1 MKRRA
6 LGRILQSHN
15 ERKETNIARILFVK
29 MGPSW
34 FTDMGGL
41 TVLIHRKHRMERFHL
56 DADQAFRLPKS
67 HCL

>member
-34 FTDMGGL
+34 FADLGGL
-41 TVLIHRKHRMERFHL
+41 TVLIHRKRRMERFHL
-56 DADQAFRLPKS
+56 DVDQASRLLKS

>member
-29 MGPSW
+29 MDPSW
-34 FTDMGGL
+34 FADLGGL
-41 TVLIHRKHRMERFHL
+41 TVLINRKHRMERFHL
-56 DADQAFRLPKS
+56 DADQASRLPKS